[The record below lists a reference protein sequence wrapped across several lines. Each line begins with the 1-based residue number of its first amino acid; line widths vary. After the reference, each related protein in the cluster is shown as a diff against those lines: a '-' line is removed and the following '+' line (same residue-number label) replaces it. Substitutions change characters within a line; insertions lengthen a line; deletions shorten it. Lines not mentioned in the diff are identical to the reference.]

1 MKQEL
6 LLCLVYRREKENLK
20 FRESITSHTVDSV
33 HLTTMQQ
40 P

>member
-20 FRESITSHTVDSV
+20 IRESITSHTVDSV
-33 HLTTMQQ
+33 NLTTMQQ